1 MTDAEQTP
9 MQKMMGDFAPTFVSL
24 TDDVLFGQVWSRTQL
39 SRRDRSLITISSLV
53 SAGNIDQLRAHIPM
67 GIANGLTKEEIIEAI
82 THVAFY
88 AGWPRGVSALTLAQ
102 KLLTD

>member
-1 MTDAEQTP
+1 MTDEQTP
-9 MQKMMGDFAPTFVSL
+9 MQKMLGDFAPTFVSL
-24 TDDVLFGQVWSRTQL
+24 TDDVLFGQVWSRPQL

-53 SAGNIDQLRAHIPM
+53 SAGNTEQLQAHIPM

-88 AGWPRGVSALTLAQ
+88 AGWPRSVSALTLAQ

>member
-1 MTDAEQTP
+1 MTDEQIP
-9 MQKMMGDFAPTFVSL
+9 MQKMLGDFAPTFVSL
-24 TDDVLFGQVWSRTQL
+24 TDDVLFGQVWSRPQL

-53 SAGNIDQLRAHIPM
+53 SAGNTEQLQAHIPM

-88 AGWPRGVSALTLAQ
+88 AGWPRSVSALTLAQ